1 MSGDRKMA
9 EFRVIT
15 LLVILLESNT
25 SISNLQLRFPFS
37 RFLRQAHCIN
47 WTAKQ
52 YFFSFEI
59 HGGRR
64 GSPKEA
70 ALKRVISRKPHT
82 DSLESR
88 QTCVGKMATNYR

>member
-1 MSGDRKMA
+1 MSVDRKME
-9 EFRVIT
+9 EFREIT

-37 RFLRQAHCIN
+37 RFLRQAHKLDCE
-47 WTAKQ
+47 TV
-52 YFFSFEI
+52 FFSFEI
-59 HGGRR
+59 HGGRP

-70 ALKRVISRKPHT
+70 ALKRVISREPHM

-88 QTCVGKMATNYR
+88 PTCVGKMATNYR